1 MHKHVLGAVRWRLS
15 QANPVATFQMPT
27 RTSARACAD
36 GERVNS
42 TSATRVNSRTDAVR
56 LCAKAIM
63 IANAL
68 EKIAKLVVA
77 GSLEAT
83 RIGTRGGAVWLHGT
97 VLQRMLR
104 LCACARLGASAR
116 LTAVVAA
123 ARLLVPCAD
132 TVADAWTA
140 SDEVSRGIWLK
151 DVPAA
156 AAAATRLLMS
166 RADTVANA
174 WAASRVPIVSCWPRV
189 GLRCAL
195 WARPRLH
202 WQQKKVVRIA
212 HETTPNWLVVIMR
225 SSWRR
230 SWAWGLVQGLVSH
243 RVEDLDL
250 EEGREGVCVNRVAR
264 CGWVGRNAAVAHP
277 TRRRMEPFRLPAR
290 RQPHKAA
297 LVVPRARPAV
307 ASSATSLPTP
317 TTRGKLRGPGHR
329 KHRSWLRPFILKRQ
343 ELHEE

>member
-1 MHKHVLGAVRWRLS
+1 
-15 QANPVATFQMPT
+15 MPA
-27 RTSARACAD
+27 RASARACAD

-42 TSATRVNSRTDAVR
+42 ISATRVNSRTDAVR

-83 RIGTRGGAVWLHGT
+83 CIGTCCGGVWLHGT

-116 LTAVVAA
+116 LTAIVAA

-140 SDEVSRGIWLK
+140 SDEVSRGIWLN

-156 AAAATRLLMS
+156 AAAAATRLFMS

-174 WAASRVPIVSCWPRV
+174 WAASKVPIVSRWPRV
-189 GLRCAL
+189 R
-195 WARPRLH
+195 RRREQKVIVIIREPTSNRL
-202 WQQKKVVRIA
+202 VV
-212 HETTPNWLVVIMR
+212 TCSNWLRQLHQVATAVP
-225 SSWRR
+225 
-230 SWAWGLVQGLVSH
+230 WAWGLVQGLVSY
-243 RVEDLDL
+243 RLEDLDL
-250 EEGREGVCVNRVAR
+250 KEGREGVRVDR
-264 CGWVGRNAAVAHP
+264 VVRHGRVGRNATVTHP
-277 TRRRMEPFRLPAR
+277 TWWRVEPLRLPAR
-290 RQPHKAA
+290 RQSHKSATTVSRTTSPA
-297 LVVPRARPAV
+297 TTLASLARAFQRLRHGCHCTYDWWPTRARVPLVVGR
-307 ASSATSLPTP
+307 
-317 TTRGKLRGPGHR
+317 
-329 KHRSWLRPFILKRQ
+329 
-343 ELHEE
+343 

>member
-1 MHKHVLGAVRWRLS
+1 
-15 QANPVATFQMPT
+15 MPT

-123 ARLLVPCAD
+123 ARLLV
-132 TVADAWTA
+132 
-140 SDEVSRGIWLK
+140 RHG
-151 DVPAA
+151 
-156 AAAATRLLMS
+156 
-166 RADTVANA
+166 
-174 WAASRVPIVSCWPRV
+174 
-189 GLRCAL
+189 GRC
-195 WARPRLH
+195 
-202 WQQKKVVRIA
+202 
-212 HETTPNWLVVIMR
+212 
-225 SSWRR
+225 
-230 SWAWGLVQGLVSH
+230 
-243 RVEDLDL
+243 LD
-250 EEGREGVCVNRVAR
+250 C
-264 CGWVGRNAAVAHP
+264 
-277 TRRRMEPFRLPAR
+277 
-290 RQPHKAA
+290 Q
-297 LVVPRARPAV
+297 
-307 ASSATSLPTP
+307 
-317 TTRGKLRGPGHR
+317 
-329 KHRSWLRPFILKRQ
+329 
-343 ELHEE
+343 